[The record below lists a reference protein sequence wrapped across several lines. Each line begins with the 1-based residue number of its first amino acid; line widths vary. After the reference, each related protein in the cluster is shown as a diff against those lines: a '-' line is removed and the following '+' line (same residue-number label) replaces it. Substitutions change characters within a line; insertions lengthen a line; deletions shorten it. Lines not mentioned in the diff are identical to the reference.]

1 MRTDRLSATLLALL
15 LAGPISTHQDLSG
28 QPTSAA
34 TQPAALK
41 PARATIADV
50 AWIAG
55 TWAGGGG
62 AVSLEERWTPPA
74 GGAMLGVSRTIKQD
88 RMIAF
93 EFLRIIERNGGLL
106 YVAQPNGVAPT
117 EFTLTSFDADSAT
130 FENPA
135 HDYPKIIRYGKKPD
149 GTLEARISD
158 AGGQRPQ
165 TFLFKRQVSGS
176 P

>member
-1 MRTDRLSATLLALL
+1 MRTDPLPTILLALL
-15 LAGPISTHQDLSG
+15 LAGLISTHQGLSG

-62 AVSLEERWTPPA
+62 GAVSLEERWTPPA

-88 RMIAF
+88 RMVAF

-106 YVAQPNGVAPT
+106 YVA
-117 EFTLTSFDADSAT
+117 
-130 FENPA
+130 
-135 HDYPKIIRYGKKPD
+135 
-149 GTLEARISD
+149 
-158 AGGQRPQ
+158 
-165 TFLFKRQVSGS
+165 
-176 P
+176 